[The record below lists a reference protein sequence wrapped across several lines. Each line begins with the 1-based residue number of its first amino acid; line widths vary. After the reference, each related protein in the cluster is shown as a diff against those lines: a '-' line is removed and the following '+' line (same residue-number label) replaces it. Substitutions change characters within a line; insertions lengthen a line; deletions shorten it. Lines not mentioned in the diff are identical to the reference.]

1 MTYRKNGILCA
12 FVIILALLAFQ
23 FAGCSPA
30 PSIQTVDKVLGPG
43 FMEPAV
49 GTSIARWPADATRLE
64 ADIERAISD
73 LHWAKLQAQHEHP
86 PIPNGVTTHENTKSP
101 VIRVRGMLPDG
112 RSVSVI
118 GWQSGVD
125 EVCVAVHVGFFGD
138 HIWQHR
144 FIHLLA
150 RRLAGKPKVQR
161 NDLFE
166 LP

>member
-1 MTYRKNGILCA
+1 
-12 FVIILALLAFQ
+12 
-23 FAGCSPA
+23 
-30 PSIQTVDKVLGPG
+30 
-43 FMEPAV
+43 
-49 GTSIARWPADATRLE
+49 
-64 ADIERAISD
+64 
-73 LHWAKLQAQHEHP
+73 
-86 PIPNGVTTHENTKSP
+86 
-101 VIRVRGMLPDG
+101 MLPDG

-138 HIWQHR
+138 HIWQDR